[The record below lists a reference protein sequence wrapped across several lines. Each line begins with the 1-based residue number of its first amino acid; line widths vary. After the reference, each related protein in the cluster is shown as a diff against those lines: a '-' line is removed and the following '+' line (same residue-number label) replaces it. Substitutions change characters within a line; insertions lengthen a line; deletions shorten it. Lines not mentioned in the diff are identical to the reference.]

1 MNKNLIRILAVI
13 LIISPWIYIDNTYK
27 EVATILIAIV
37 ILIAT
42 VGTKK
47 KILPKDQPTATATD
61 TKSN

>member
-27 EVATILIAIV
+27 EVATILIALV

-47 KILPKDQPTATATD
+47 KVLAKDQSVVTD